1 MTISERAKTL
11 SSWRVLLFSL
21 TLLGGELDDRCDDE
35 CPERKKKM
43 FRFVF
48 FSFSPKVQK
57 TEQQSFTKLDV
68 KFRLDKSGTSDE
80 KMHKKFENFLKDFDL
95 DDLT

>member
-1 MTISERAKTL
+1 VTTNALKEKQ
-11 SSWRVLLFSL
+11 
-21 TLLGGELDDRCDDE
+21 
-35 CPERKKKM
+35 KM

-57 TEQQSFTKLDV
+57 TEQQIFPKLDA

-80 KMHKKFENFLKDFDL
+80 KMHKKI
-95 DDLT
+95 

>member
-1 MTISERAKTL
+1 VTTNALKEK
-11 SSWRVLLFSL
+11 
-21 TLLGGELDDRCDDE
+21 
-35 CPERKKKM
+35 RKC
-43 FRFVF
+43 FALC
-48 FSFSPKVQK
+48 FSPKVQK

-68 KFRLDKSGTSDE
+68 KFRLNKSGTSDE